1 MESLLIL
8 GKPGGSELGGVML
21 PRDTLILTSICRVTM
36 RLLYLSRVH
45 KLEM

>member
-21 PRDTLILTSICRVTM
+21 PRDTLILTSSRVTM